1 MLGSDDSTKKEIDL
15 RQQKKKK
22 TVRSTEKEERAQI
35 DILRSITG
43 GLHTN
48 GLSTL
53 GIPFAKI
60 NSNTFQLYG
69 RTLFLS
75 PIEMAMHI
83 TARG

>member
-15 RQQKKKK
+15 RKQKEKK
-22 TVRSTEKEERAQI
+22 TKEYRRESSDRH
-35 DILRSITG
+35 LRSITG

-48 GLSTL
+48 GLATL

-60 NSNTFQLYG
+60 NSNTFQLDSVRFSYP
-69 RTLFLS
+69 
-75 PIEMAMHI
+75 PIELVVHI